1 MAQDLNGKKI
11 TIFGGTGFIGSHLIN
26 DLCKN
31 SCQIEVVTRKPNFKS
46 SHFFGNEPGQIKY
59 RYIEKY
65 TPKAINNVL
74 ISSDLVIN
82 LIGILFETKKNSFD
96 YVHRTLPG
104 MIAKACKKNKVRNF
118 IHISAL
124 NVNKVKDSKYATT
137 KVQGE
142 MNVKDNFKNSLIIRP
157 GVVFGKGDN
166 FTNFFYKLS
175 KFSPFLPIIGTP
187 EVKRKKSLL
196 PSINFNK
203 RVKFQ
208 PVYVGDLV
216 DFIISTIFV
225 TSKTFEIAG
234 PKICSFN
241 EIFDDILQVKNKK
254 RFYIP
259 VPFFFASILALILEN
274 LPYSLLTRDQ
284 IKLMK
289 VDNTSSKGLQTLK
302 RFVKNPSSI
311 KSIVG
316 IYL

>member
-1 MAQDLNGKKI
+1 MQ
-11 TIFGGTGFIGSHLIN
+11 
-26 DLCKN
+26 
-31 SCQIEVVTRKPNFKS
+31 
-46 SHFFGNEPGQIKY
+46 
-59 RYIEKY
+59 
-65 TPKAINNVL
+65 
-74 ISSDLVIN
+74 
-82 LIGILFETKKNSFD
+82 
-96 YVHRTLPG
+96 
-104 MIAKACKKNKVRNF
+104 KNKVRNF
-118 IHISAL
+118 VHVSAL
-124 NVNKVKDSKYATT
+124 NVDKVKDSKYAIT

-234 PKICSFN
+234 QNICSFN